1 MYPKGGTIGGP
12 PPLAR
17 NPEPSEFVSTQFRE
31 ADAELTQFR
40 WPLPFAGTGRKTW
53 GNALQDLDDTTA
65 LLTKRS
71 SEKETAR
78 NLATPSPQV
87 KAELSFSLDG
97 TQAEA
102 SQHRQLLTYGLS
114 RTPAPLDASPI
125 VPSGQGLPALQ
136 QGQPR
141 FPGMGYPM
149 EPLAPMAAAFA
160 SADRTVSAPP
170 SSSTSSGTARPGPTP
185 VGLQG
190 VGAAT
195 PSVQEELAAGTP
207 KIQQSREKIKAE
219 VRAQLLGPEDNVSE
233 GDPTPEPQSLEVTEP
248 VDSGSRGLGSC
259 TSSGT
264 TMQETGPDAELARVA
279 EKPATAA
286 DLQALREEMV
296 RLIDEKVEEVLEN
309 IKRNVSGGEVQ
320 DAEKEENT
328 AEDSVVAPRLR
339 DQPRAAPSQP
349 DAAMT
354 RTTAPRPYSDLN
366 MKSQRTSLAESWS
379 DLLSSPLGKAALSAS
394 ELRIGRSLPSATRAP
409 ALGVGTRA
417 SPRLSP
423 SAVHVTS
430 MHTSSSLGR
439 ILEPTVSSGSRGKS
453 SSHQMNDLFKKI
465 SGRVQALGGTQVDTR
480 AQEHED
486 RMRSLSR
493 NIHDLSMRM
502 KFEPPP

>member
-1 MYPKGGTIGGP
+1 
-12 PPLAR
+12 
-17 NPEPSEFVSTQFRE
+17 
-31 ADAELTQFR
+31 
-40 WPLPFAGTGRKTW
+40 
-53 GNALQDLDDTTA
+53 
-65 LLTKRS
+65 
-71 SEKETAR
+71 
-78 NLATPSPQV
+78 
-87 KAELSFSLDG
+87 
-97 TQAEA
+97 
-102 SQHRQLLTYGLS
+102 
-114 RTPAPLDASPI
+114 
-125 VPSGQGLPALQ
+125 
-136 QGQPR
+136 
-141 FPGMGYPM
+141 
-149 EPLAPMAAAFA
+149 
-160 SADRTVSAPP
+160 
-170 SSSTSSGTARPGPTP
+170 
-185 VGLQG
+185 
-190 VGAAT
+190 
-195 PSVQEELAAGTP
+195 
-207 KIQQSREKIKAE
+207 
-219 VRAQLLGPEDNVSE
+219 
-233 GDPTPEPQSLEVTEP
+233 
-248 VDSGSRGLGSC
+248 
-259 TSSGT
+259 
-264 TMQETGPDAELARVA
+264 
-279 EKPATAA
+279 
-286 DLQALREEMV
+286 MV

-309 IKRNVSGGEVQ
+309 IKRNVSGGGVQ

-328 AEDSVVAPRLR
+328 AEDSVAAPRSR

-439 ILEPTVSSGSRGKS
+439 ILEPTVSSSSRGKSSS

-465 SGRVQALGGTQVDTR
+465 SGRVKALPVGGTQVDTR

-502 KFEPPP
+502 KFEPPL